1 MESKF
6 SKFMIEYLD
15 EIGTESEN
23 TLVCLLATWIC
34 SNNDK
39 KRGRKTRDT
48 LSLNTR

>member
-23 TLVCLLATWIC
+23 TLVCLLAAWIC

-39 KRGRKTRDT
+39 KMEVKNLGG
-48 LSLNTR
+48 LSL